1 MSSVRTTENAEAT
14 RRRRTAAAACSQ
26 REEGS
31 CQQWSDIRYR
41 LRIEGKGEDRFDF
54 IPFQSL
60 HIPSFLSGTG
70 VCTYVLQM
78 RPRAILER
86 REKETPSEIL
96 ETLEAP
102 PLNPNYAIIV
112 RPSVHNNERRL
123 DAIIGALGARPSS
136 APVPVGPAKKRAE
149 SEKESREEG
158 RKEGRK

>member
-60 HIPSFLSGTG
+60 HLSSFLSGTG
-70 VCTYVLQM
+70 VCTSFRCGQERYL
-78 RPRAILER
+78 RGER
-86 REKETPSEIL
+86 RRRRARSSRPSRRPHSIL
-96 ETLEAP
+96 IMPSLS
-102 PLNPNYAIIV
+102 V
-112 RPSVHNNERRL
+112 RPSITMSADLMRSLAHLALALRPPRSRL
-123 DAIIGALGARPSS
+123 GLPRKGRNLKRSLG
-136 APVPVGPAKKRAE
+136 KK
-149 SEKESREEG
+149 EG
-158 RKEGRK
+158 RKEVR